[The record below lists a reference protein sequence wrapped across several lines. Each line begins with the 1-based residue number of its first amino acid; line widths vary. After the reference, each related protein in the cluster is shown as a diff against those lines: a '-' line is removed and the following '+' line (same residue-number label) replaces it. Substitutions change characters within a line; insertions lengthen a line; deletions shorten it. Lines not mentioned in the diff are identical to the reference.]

1 MRGRTAQ
8 RISTPK
14 VQSRTLPAASG
25 PGRRQLDF
33 REFSPMTLSRA
44 AVGQQMVPIV
54 TRNTTGRQTVS
65 AALNPS
71 GDRHGLSNQT
81 SVIANNEAAG
91 ALEKKQE
98 VVSAWP
104 IL

>member
-14 VQSRTLPAASG
+14 IQSRTLPSAAG
-25 PGRRQLDF
+25 PARRQLDF

-54 TRNTTGRQTVS
+54 TRNVTTGRQTMS
-65 AALNPS
+65 SALNPS
-71 GDRHGLSNQT
+71 GDRHAMQRPGMGPMNEST
-81 SVIANNEAAG
+81 GASV
-91 ALEKKQE
+91 ALQE
-98 VVSAWP
+98 VK
-104 IL
+104 